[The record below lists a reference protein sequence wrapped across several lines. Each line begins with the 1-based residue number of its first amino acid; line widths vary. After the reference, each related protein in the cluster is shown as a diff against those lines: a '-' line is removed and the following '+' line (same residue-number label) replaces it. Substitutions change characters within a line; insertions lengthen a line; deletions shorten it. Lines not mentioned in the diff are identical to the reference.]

1 MKLFSLG
8 DDTIFFLFG
17 FNKYGKMLMVL
28 IFRFFFIYK
37 ELFVKKKKILYFNT
51 LIVNRIFILYLHTF
65 MKRYHSPV
73 VHLMELIDS

>member
-1 MKLFSLG
+1 
-8 DDTIFFLFG
+8 
-17 FNKYGKMLMVL
+17 MVL